1 MGISWGYRQLYD
13 LWLSS
18 RMRNSPWI
26 ASTITKAHL
35 SLVASSSH
43 PNKKMLPERL
53 PFCVSTG
60 LSTWCHWPW
69 KKMAILRFFV
79 NWSCWSCW
87 SAQKFHG
94 RSLGYK
100 ESSPP
105 LPSTIRNLGG
115 FMAAFPTFG
124 PGIASLSKGGTEKS
138 EKHWNV
144 EAVRRSP
151 NFFQCLD
158 MAKCC
163 KSATLVVNVQPR
175 LGKIY

>member
-1 MGISWGYRQLYD
+1 MLICAKIPWSLLGIQGK
-13 LWLSS
+13 LSA
-18 RMRNSPWI
+18 
-26 ASTITKAHL
+26 ASINH
-35 SLVASSSH
+35 
-43 PNKKMLPERL
+43 
-53 PFCVSTG
+53 
-60 LSTWCHWPW
+60 
-69 KKMAILRFFV
+69 
-79 NWSCWSCW
+79 
-87 SAQKFHG
+87 Q
-94 RSLGYK
+94 
-100 ESSPP
+100 
-105 LPSTIRNLGG
+105 NLGG